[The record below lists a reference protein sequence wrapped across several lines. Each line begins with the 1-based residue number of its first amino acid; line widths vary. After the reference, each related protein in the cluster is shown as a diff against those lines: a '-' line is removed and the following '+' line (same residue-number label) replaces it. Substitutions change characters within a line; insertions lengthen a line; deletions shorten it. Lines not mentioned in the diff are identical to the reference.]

1 MTRHSRLPLLL
12 LPVRLSLPGMVG
24 RPAMLVYSHQNQSNM
39 LPGSLRYVF
48 SNFSGPLICILFS
61 VTFLDNTFSLR
72 FKIIIVRTKI

>member
-39 LPGSLRYVF
+39 LPGSLRYGF
-48 SNFSGPLICILFS
+48 QQF
-61 VTFLDNTFSLR
+61 
-72 FKIIIVRTKI
+72 